1 MKKLVHAR
9 NAEELSRAITV
20 KLINIRPPEVK
31 EQFPS
36 EPPPPSPMVP
46 IGPIP

>member
-1 MKKLVHAR
+1 MKKLNHAR
-9 NAEELSRAITV
+9 DAEELSGAAVTV
-20 KLINIRPPEVK
+20 KLINIDP
-31 EQFPS
+31 QFPS